1 MDFSKIVGA
10 INGINE
16 ISTLCKMVK
25 DIIKSRWSGIRE
37 QELQDK
43 VMKLENDLERLRDI
57 LPAMYNLIDRAE
69 WTIHKDH
76 VPELLLKLK
85 DAVYD
90 AEDLL
95 DELKWHELKVA
106 MEGSANK
113 SPLIDF
119 LDSVIQGSFNKVS
132 GTYEKLNNVSS
143 LLEKM
148 GLHEVTQHFDKSFR
162 PETTSFPTETEM
174 FGRDNELE
182 QVMQSLG
189 VPAKGS
195 RVLSKRKKPRSA
207 INALPSTSKTKQH
220 NGTQMSDES
229 GITCIPVLPIYGIGG
244 VGKTT
249 LAQHICHDSRVKSHF
264 DLIIWICVSD
274 DFDVKRLTKE
284 AIQSCSTKEAD
295 NLDYLQRALSE
306 EVMNK
311 RLLIILDDMWG
322 DVSRESGHCWKR
334 FCAPL
339 TNALQGSMMLVTT
352 RSPDV
357 AREVQTMEPI
367 RLEGLQDDV
376 FWDFFKL
383 CAFGSK
389 NSENYPELVH
399 IGKSIVQKLK
409 GVPLATETLG
419 RLLRMSLDTEYWNRI
434 LKSELWEL
442 KQNNTEILPALRLSY
457 LYLPTH
463 LKRCFSFCA
472 VYPKDHKFEEDNL
485 AEIWIAEGFVQPE
498 GNTPILDTGKQYF
511 EDLVNLSFFQSVGG
525 NKYVIHDLLHDM
537 AQLVSKDDCFILKDK
552 DDFEKVPPSVRH
564 LFVLPSIAFD
574 CTQLL
579 SLSRKCKLE
588 SLPGDFSKLC
598 NLQRFESCGFNCLPN
613 GESHFDASTGQGVGL
628 TLMKNVNQIC
638 GGVTINNLGAISKDI
653 AAESAI
659 KNKKNLDRL
668 NLKWSSVRS
677 QDHNDIEVLQVLIPP
692 TSLKCLTLNGY
703 LGQSLPNWFHPHNL
717 PSLKSLEFHDCHR
730 LCSLPFC
737 GISPPCINLN
747 EVPEVPI
754 ENACIPA
761 IKRITLQRLTYT
773 KTKVLP
779 LPIGK
784 FDCLEE
790 LDVAGYQ
797 IFNASESLSMRTLK
811 ELKLCNSGD
820 LPCFFEFPSLTNMLL
835 VVLPVTSIPLR
846 VWCSNL
852 PALLRLKIY
861 QCMNLEFIGESVF
874 TGNRPQRDSCSTT
887 TFSSLTFLEIY
898 GCEKLRSIG
907 DLVTPEYLPAIEKF
921 VVTFCGKLS
930 SLPGERF
937 GNFSAL
943 KHLDITS
950 CGKLKWKGLV
960 LPSTL
965 QSLCLSD
972 CGDISPWVPSCLENL
987 ASLVRC

>member
-25 DIIKSRWSGIRE
+25 DIIKSCWSGIRE

-195 RVLSKRKKPRSA
+195 RVLSKRKKPSSA
-207 INALPSTSKTKQH
+207 INASPSTSKTKQH

-249 LAQHICHDSRVKSHF
+249 LAQHICHDSRVMSHF
-264 DLIIWICVSD
+264 DPIIWICVSD

-322 DVSRESGHCWKR
+322 DVLRESGHCWKR

-409 GVPLATETLG
+409 GVPLAAKTLG

-498 GNTPILDTGKQYF
+498 GNTLILDTGKQYF
-511 EDLVNLSFFQSVGG
+511 EDLVNRSFFQSVG
-525 NKYVIHDLLHDM
+525 
-537 AQLVSKDDCFILKDK
+537 VSKDDCFILKDK

-579 SLSRKCKLE
+579 SLCKHTKLRTLLCYRSLQKQSLASVMDHWCSKLQHMRVVLCAHTKELPKSIGKLKHLRYLEISGACPFKSLPSELCHLHNLQIFSARKCKLE

-598 NLQRFESCGFNCLPN
+598 NLQ
-613 GESHFDASTGQGVGL
+613 SHFDASTGQGVGL

-638 GGVTINNLGAISKDI
+638 GGVTINNLGATSKDI

-692 TSLKCLTLNGY
+692 TSLKCLTLY
-703 LGQSLPNWFHPHNL
+703 
-717 PSLKSLEFHDCHR
+717 
-730 LCSLPFC
+730 
-737 GISPPCINLN
+737 
-747 EVPEVPI
+747 
-754 ENACIPA
+754 
-761 IKRITLQRLTYT
+761 
-773 KTKVLP
+773 
-779 LPIGK
+779 
-784 FDCLEE
+784 
-790 LDVAGYQ
+790 
-797 IFNASESLSMRTLK
+797 
-811 ELKLCNSGD
+811 
-820 LPCFFEFPSLTNMLL
+820 
-835 VVLPVTSIPLR
+835 
-846 VWCSNL
+846 
-852 PALLRLKIY
+852 
-861 QCMNLEFIGESVF
+861 
-874 TGNRPQRDSCSTT
+874 
-887 TFSSLTFLEIY
+887 EIC
-898 GCEKLRSIG
+898 GCEKLTSID
-907 DLVTPEYLPAIEKF
+907 DLVTPEYLPAIEKID
-921 VVTFCGKLS
+921 VS
-930 SLPGERF
+930 S
-937 GNFSAL
+937 
-943 KHLDITS
+943 
-950 CGKLKWKGLV
+950 CGLV

-965 QSLCLSD
+965 QSLCLSY

-987 ASLVRC
+987 ASLVRLLINSCQHVQYIPSSLWSSNLSSLQDLRIFNCSDLVSIGGADAIVKINKVKIENCPKLQEI

>member
-25 DIIKSRWSGIRE
+25 DIIKSCWSGIRE

-43 VMKLENDLERLRDI
+43 VMKLENDLERFRDI

-195 RVLSKRKKPRSA
+195 RVLSKRKKPSSA
-207 INALPSTSKTKQH
+207 INASPSTSKTKQH

-249 LAQHICHDSRVKSHF
+249 LAQHICHDSRVMSHF
-264 DLIIWICVSD
+264 DPIIWICVSD

-322 DVSRESGHCWKR
+322 DVLRESGHCWKR

-409 GVPLATETLG
+409 GVPLAAKTLG

-498 GNTPILDTGKQYF
+498 
-511 EDLVNLSFFQSVGG
+511 
-525 NKYVIHDLLHDM
+525 
-537 AQLVSKDDCFILKDK
+537 VSKDDCFILKDK
-552 DDFEKVPPSVRH
+552 DDFEK
-564 LFVLPSIAFD
+564 
-574 CTQLL
+574 
-579 SLSRKCKLE
+579 
-588 SLPGDFSKLC
+588 
-598 NLQRFESCGFNCLPN
+598 
-613 GESHFDASTGQGVGL
+613 GVGL

-638 GGVTINNLGAISKDI
+638 GGVTINNLGATSKDI

-692 TSLKCLTLNGY
+692 TSLKCLTLYGY
-703 LGQSLPNWFHPHNL
+703 LGQSLPNWFYPHNL

-730 LCSLPFC
+730 LCSLPFY

-754 ENACIPA
+754 ENGMGSIGVFSSLVDLKIVKCDYLSNLDKFIQPACIPA

-820 LPCFFEFPSLTNMLL
+820 LPCFFEFPSLTNMFL

-861 QCMNLEFIGESVF
+861 SCANLEFIGESVF

-887 TFSSLTFLEIY
+887 TFASLISLEIC
-898 GCEKLRSIG
+898 GCEKLTSID
-907 DLVTPEYLPAIEKF
+907 DLVTPEYLPAIEKID
-921 VVTFCGKLS
+921 VSSCVKLS
-930 SLPGERF
+930 SLPGWSNWRDGANRCMTVGELP
-937 GNFSAL
+937 AL
-943 KHLDITS
+943 L
-950 CGKLKWKGLV
+950 
-960 LPSTL
+960 
-965 QSLCLSD
+965 
-972 CGDISPWVPSCLENL
+972 
-987 ASLVRC
+987 

>member
-25 DIIKSRWSGIRE
+25 DIIKSCWSGIRE

-69 WTIHKDH
+69 WTIHRDH

-106 MEGSANK
+106 MEDSANK

-162 PETTSFPTETEM
+162 PETTSFLTETEM

-195 RVLSKRKKPRSA
+195 RVLSKRKKPSSA

-249 LAQHICHDSRVKSHF
+249 LAQHICHDSRVMSHF
-264 DLIIWICVSD
+264 DPIIWICVSD

-322 DVSRESGHCWKR
+322 DVLRESGHCWKR

-409 GVPLATETLG
+409 GVPLAAKTLG
-419 RLLRMSLDTEYWNRI
+419 RLLRTSLDTEYWNRI

-457 LYLPTH
+457 LYLPSH

-511 EDLVNLSFFQSVGG
+511 EDLVNRSFFQSVGG
-525 NKYVIHDLLHDM
+525 N
-537 AQLVSKDDCFILKDK
+537 DDCFILKDK
-552 DDFEKVPPSVRH
+552 DDFEK
-564 LFVLPSIAFD
+564 
-574 CTQLL
+574 
-579 SLSRKCKLE
+579 
-588 SLPGDFSKLC
+588 
-598 NLQRFESCGFNCLPN
+598 
-613 GESHFDASTGQGVGL
+613 GVGL

-638 GGVTINNLGAISKDI
+638 GGVTINNLDAISKDI

-747 EVPEVPI
+747 EAPEVPI
-754 ENACIPA
+754 ENGMGSIGVFSSLVDLKIVKCGYLPNLDKFIQPACIPA

-790 LDVAGYQ
+790 LHVTGYQ

-811 ELKLCNSGD
+811 ELKLWDSGD
-820 LPCFFEFPSLTNMLL
+820 LPCFFEFPSLTNMFLA
-835 VVLPVTSIPLR
+835 VLPVTSIPLR

-861 QCMNLEFIGESVF
+861 SCANLEFIGESVF

-887 TFSSLTFLEIY
+887 TFASLTSLEIC
-898 GCEKLRSIG
+898 GCEKLTSID
-907 DLVTPEYLPAIEKF
+907 DLVTPEYLPAIEKID
-921 VVTFCGKLS
+921 VSSCVKLS
-930 SLPGERF
+930 SLPGWSNWRDGANRCMTVGELP
-937 GNFSAL
+937 AL
-943 KHLDITS
+943 L
-950 CGKLKWKGLV
+950 
-960 LPSTL
+960 
-965 QSLCLSD
+965 
-972 CGDISPWVPSCLENL
+972 
-987 ASLVRC
+987 